1 MEQQQQ
7 QQVEEYRPSSQEDTE
22 QLIFDNSLSGSDLM
36 TIDQCQT
43 IREMDDSLLVGPS
56 PAVAAVTGDVT
67 MPDIKVR
74 TVAKV
79 AVADISTVKRKRGR
93 PPRIHGKTRP
103 PTPSLIKKKD
113 EEDVCFICFDGGSL
127 VLCDRRGCPKAYHPA
142 CIKRDEA
149 FFRSKAKWNCGWHI
163 CSRCQKAS
171 HYMCYT
177 CPYSLCK
184 GCTKDADYVCV
195 RGNKGF
201 CGTCMRTVM
210 LIENISL
217 GNTEMVQVD
226 FDDKSSWEYLFKVY
240 WVYLKAKLSLT
251 IDELTKAKNPWKGDE
266 LPKTR
271 NSWKGAGIVVPKE
284 ASSGETYHGNDQKG
298 SCLDNCCENVEA
310 NHSKRRKTKD
320 QPNLLNENN
329 SPVVEKLDVDIVA
342 PLPEGTTWAT
352 KELLEFVAHMK
363 NGDTSVLSQFDAQGL
378 LLEYIKRN
386 NLRDPRQKCQIVC
399 DSRLMTL
406 FGKPRVGHFE
416 MLKLLEYHF
425 LIKEKSPADDV
436 VRVGVA
442 DAVGGQLEASGS
454 IDSQLIT
461 NNDKRRR
468 TRKKMDERGP
478 LIHPNPDEYAAIDVH
493 NINLLYLKRNLV
505 ENLLDDFEKF
515 HEKVVGSFVRIRIS
529 GVDQKQDMHR
539 LVQVV
544 GTSKVAES
552 YKVGSRTTNIMLEIL
567 NLDKKEVISI
577 DGISSQEFSEDE
589 CRRLRQSI
597 KCGLIKRLKVGEIQ
611 EKTMA
616 LQHVK
621 VSDWLEA
628 EISRLNHL
636 RDRASEKGHRKE
648 LRECVEKL
656 ELLKSP
662 KERERRLLEI
672 PNIHSD
678 PSMDPSH
685 ESEEDAGESDEK
697 NPGDHVRPRL
707 TCVGRNGAELNSSLR
722 EVDEDVGNSAEKN
735 LATACKRNKSMC
747 IFNMDNDGTTQVHER
762 VGESTWSHGGGVFR
776 LNSQNTSRN
785 QLGAT
790 SSVASDWNSQ
800 AALRS
805 ESLPGLVILPPFSS
819 GREPSVIDFE
829 TEKLW
834 RYQDPSGKFQ
844 GPFSMLQLRKWKTS
858 GLFPPDFRVW
868 RIYEKQDD
876 SILLTDALVGRF
888 PKGPLQHCNSYLLP
902 QETTVAS
909 NDACKRWG
917 HGLSQSTDVTW
928 IDNKGVD
935 HDLKPVQN
943 GVSVHGNGDNEL
955 VKSNELG
962 FHSST
967 GTKAVDVAITN
978 TALAKSSLQ
987 GWELSKGGKSWAG
1000 LSPPPSGKLFETP
1013 LLQAREGHGDE
1024 KWSSNPCHAD
1034 GNSHTTTMGRTNI
1047 DEKYKHADSE
1057 GYSSQSSGQ
1066 NWGSQAINSSSS
1078 GWESNSGFVS
1088 GAKSSEKSEQNQKI
1102 GFSDLPSPTAKH
1114 SDGDLKGQAADNKL
1128 SVGSNVPV
1136 QDSGPSWSTASSLV
1150 VGGGQHREVAGDWGG
1165 YSPTPAKPSVEE
1177 WDSNLVNASSLKP
1190 TEGVSDHAA
1199 TPTSGIGQLTHSS
1212 PQYPTIDTSTWQPMV
1227 PEPNEFC
1234 SLVDESVSDL
1244 LAEVEAMES
1253 LGGLPS
1259 PTSKMSC
1266 GGELTPGSDDDC
1278 FSPVEPFS
1286 PAPDPG
1292 RSDALSS
1299 TGDVQMP
1306 SQLTASDEPLRLSLM
1321 PSQPTVTDEP
1331 HTITQMS
1338 SQLTVTDKPHQLS
1351 RMPPHSVAPD
1361 EPLGASPVPSKSTLT
1376 EESLGLWQ
1384 TNVLDPQKSFSGH
1397 SSSSAEVEGDAKRS
1411 DVSVNQCSEIEPLAS
1426 STVNQ
1431 GEAGSDTQSPTPSAV
1446 SQLEAGSDTRH
1457 PESSTADASWG
1468 TVKGTANLDR
1478 GAPQGNMNM
1487 AWGTG
1492 HGSAQQQTN
1501 SNPAISTGDVGSWGN
1516 QPRNGDNRYSGPRD
1530 HLNNYFQGRD
1540 SGFGRDRSSWNRQP
1554 TYGYGNGGGG
1564 SFKPQGKGQR
1574 VCKFYEN
1581 GYCKKGASCSY
1592 LHP

>member
-7 QQVEEYRPSSQEDTE
+7 QQVEENRPSSQEDTE

-329 SPVVEKLDVDIVA
+329 SPVVEKLDIDIVA

-363 NGDTSVLSQFDAQGL
+363 NGDTSVLSQFDTQGL

-399 DSRLMTL
+399 DSRLVTL

-529 GVDQKQDMHR
+529 GFDQKQDMHR

-544 GTSKVAES
+544 GFES
-552 YKVGSRTTNIMLEIL
+552 CGDVHNNYTNITIYSFYTWQSR
-567 NLDKKEVISI
+567 DC
-577 DGISSQEFSEDE
+577 QA
-589 CRRLRQSI
+589 RRLRQSI

-648 LRECVEKL
+648 YPLLECVEKL

-747 IFNMDNDGTTQVHER
+747 IFNMDSDGTTQVHER

-785 QLGAT
+785 QL
-790 SSVASDWNSQ
+790 
-800 AALRS
+800 
-805 ESLPGLVILPPFSS
+805 

-858 GLFPPDFRVW
+858 GLFPPDFR
-868 RIYEKQDD
+868 
-876 SILLTDALVGRF
+876 GRF
-888 PKGPLQHCNSYLLP
+888 SIAAVIYCLRKQQLRLMMHVKGGDMGSVRVL
-902 QETTVAS
+902 
-909 NDACKRWG
+909 
-917 HGLSQSTDVTW
+917 VTW

-955 VKSNELG
+955 VRSNELG

-1047 DEKYKHADSE
+1047 DEKCKHADSE

-1066 NWGSQAINSSSS
+1066 NWGSQAIK
-1078 GWESNSGFVS
+1078 F
-1088 GAKSSEKSEQNQKI
+1088 
-1102 GFSDLPSPTAKH
+1102 
-1114 SDGDLKGQAADNKL
+1114 LKWMGIQFWFCVWGQ
-1128 SVGSNVPV
+1128 V
-1136 QDSGPSWSTASSLV
+1136 
-1150 VGGGQHREVAGDWGG
+1150 
-1165 YSPTPAKPSVEE
+1165 
-1177 WDSNLVNASSLKP
+1177 
-1190 TEGVSDHAA
+1190 
-1199 TPTSGIGQLTHSS
+1199 
-1212 PQYPTIDTSTWQPMV
+1212 
-1227 PEPNEFC
+1227 
-1234 SLVDESVSDL
+1234 
-1244 LAEVEAMES
+1244 
-1253 LGGLPS
+1253 
-1259 PTSKMSC
+1259 
-1266 GGELTPGSDDDC
+1266 
-1278 FSPVEPFS
+1278 
-1286 PAPDPG
+1286 
-1292 RSDALSS
+1292 
-1299 TGDVQMP
+1299 
-1306 SQLTASDEPLRLSLM
+1306 
-1321 PSQPTVTDEP
+1321 
-1331 HTITQMS
+1331 
-1338 SQLTVTDKPHQLS
+1338 
-1351 RMPPHSVAPD
+1351 
-1361 EPLGASPVPSKSTLT
+1361 
-1376 EESLGLWQ
+1376 
-1384 TNVLDPQKSFSGH
+1384 
-1397 SSSSAEVEGDAKRS
+1397 
-1411 DVSVNQCSEIEPLAS
+1411 
-1426 STVNQ
+1426 
-1431 GEAGSDTQSPTPSAV
+1431 
-1446 SQLEAGSDTRH
+1446 
-1457 PESSTADASWG
+1457 
-1468 TVKGTANLDR
+1468 
-1478 GAPQGNMNM
+1478 
-1487 AWGTG
+1487 
-1492 HGSAQQQTN
+1492 
-1501 SNPAISTGDVGSWGN
+1501 
-1516 QPRNGDNRYSGPRD
+1516 
-1530 HLNNYFQGRD
+1530 
-1540 SGFGRDRSSWNRQP
+1540 
-1554 TYGYGNGGGG
+1554 
-1564 SFKPQGKGQR
+1564 
-1574 VCKFYEN
+1574 
-1581 GYCKKGASCSY
+1581 
-1592 LHP
+1592 